1 MQDPFPSLAPH
12 PALTC
17 CALTKVLFFFVFR
30 SSPPEM
36 ASTGRG
42 PTALGVLLCVACL
55 ALPLRAMTT
64 KAPALAPA
72 QPSSGDSIEMSE
84 DKDLVYE
91 DLLEHHSVVCPKPM
105 CECRYV
111 GSGGIM
117 AKCSSLDFKGQ
128 RFQGVVNHFEVS
140 DAPEF
145 ADGLFLLNNS
155 LASLGLQFV
164 TTVKITNSSIKG
176 VSLTTFEGLSELY
189 DVDLSNNHIMIP
201 HQDLFVN
208 NTVLRKLS
216 LRGNPIGVAQVV
228 ENTLEK
234 SYLLNSASLNE
245 LDLSNCGLQFLSPHV
260 FSRMK
265 HLERLIL
272 SGNKLMKL
280 HPDTLSGLGELE
292 ELDLSDNNI
301 VAIDT
306 AMFANNTELTTL
318 LLHNN
323 SLTSLRGVEILGLDE
338 LDVSQNLFPAVEE
351 DTFLGFPGLT
361 RLNLSDNGV
370 TRIHPRAFFP
380 LQHLQDLD
388 LSANDISGPLPAHL
402 FAKCDVLE
410 TLNLSDNPNM
420 TALPYGGFD
429 GQFSALYQLDI
440 SYCGISSLDRNSFNG
455 MDHLSI
461 LNLQTNKL
469 TEIAPAVMR
478 RLPQIVT
485 LNLAENRLTTL
496 DNQLFETNG
505 FLRHLDLSGNA
516 LTSVS
521 PSVFAGAP
529 YLRYLDLSQ
538 NKLTSMWETQLGQ
551 LDRANLLRKLANLN
565 VAGNQIQT
573 LRVRDMALAGGLTVL
588 DISENPIR
596 CTNTKDLYNV
606 MEWLVKRSVAPRAD
620 RKQGAVT
627 ASPGGALQKDLLH
640 AVEGMMEER
649 SLRVRWAAVFD
660 TLCGAGAFDRERT
673 KEKNSILASFAGTTA
688 APSPA
693 PARPLPPR
701 KGVTRQELE
710 DIEVVL
716 GKKRL
721 TVPDDV
727 LDEQD
732 DSDESDDSYYDT
744 DDSSTA
750 NSNVED
756 ASEEEDDD
764 DEDDEDDDDD
774 EYDDTNLIS
783 DSNSNGTDYLAF
795 THRGNPYLWPVL
807 TIGALLATTVL
818 VVSNVVVCLVRRR
831 RARRHARF
839 QSPMFRQLGG
849 LPIGGQHKVFGGIP
863 GSFIKTKK
871 DGGFVY
877 KKLYEETTT
886 PVFVPQPQPPQ
897 ARTFRFPLDPSD
909 LQSSNDPQRV

>member
-1 MQDPFPSLAPH
+1 MGSI
-12 PALTC
+12 
-17 CALTKVLFFFVFR
+17 R
-30 SSPPEM
+30 
-36 ASTGRG
+36 RG
-42 PTALGVLLCVACL
+42 PSALGVLLCVACL
-55 ALPLRAMTT
+55 ALPLRAL
-64 KAPALAPA
+64 PQGPA
-72 QPSSGDSIEMSE
+72 QPTTGDSLELSE
-84 DKDLVYE
+84 DKDFVYE

-105 CECRYV
+105 CKCSYA
-111 GSGGIM
+111 GSGGIL

-176 VSLTTFEGLSELY
+176 VSLATFEGLSELY

-208 NTVLRKLS
+208 NSVLRKLS

-228 ENTLEK
+228 EHTLEK

-272 SGNKLMKL
+272 AGNKLVQL
-280 HPDTLSGLGELE
+280 HPETLSGLGELE
-292 ELDLSDNNI
+292 ELDLSNNRLMTI
-301 VAIDT
+301 NT

-318 LLHNN
+318 LLQNN
-323 SLTSLRGVEILGLDE
+323 SLTTLRGVEILGLDE
-338 LDVSQNLFPAVEE
+338 LDVSQNLIPAIER

-361 RLNLSDNGV
+361 RLNLSENGIE
-370 TRIHPRAFFP
+370 RIHPRAFEP
-380 LQHLQDLD
+380 LRHLQDLD
-388 LSANDISGPLPAHL
+388 LSANDIKGPLAHDL
-402 FAKCDVLE
+402 FKTCDVLE

-420 TALPYGGFD
+420 MALPAGGFE

-440 SYCGISSLDRNSFNG
+440 SYCSISSLEEDSFRG
-455 MDHLSI
+455 MDHLSS
-461 LNLQTNKL
+461 LNLQTNNL
-469 TEIAPAVMR
+469 TEVPPGVLR

-485 LNLAENRLTTL
+485 LNLSENKIVVL
-496 DNQLFETNG
+496 DNQMFETNA
-505 FLRHLDLSGNA
+505 FLRYLDLSGNR

-521 PSVFAGAP
+521 PSVFAFTP

-538 NKLTSMWETQLGQ
+538 CRLTSLWETQLGQ
-551 LDRANLLRKLANLN
+551 VDRTSLLRKLSNLN
-565 VAGNQIQT
+565 VAGNLIQN
-573 LRVRDMALAGGLTVL
+573 LRVRDVALAGGLTVL

-596 CTNTKDLYNV
+596 CTKDLYNV
-606 MEWLVKRSVAPRAD
+606 MEWLVKKSVAPRSD
-620 RKQGAVT
+620 RKQGVVAAT
-627 ASPGGALQKDLLH
+627 AGELKEDLMH
-640 AVEGMMEER
+640 AVEDMMEER
-649 SLRVRWAAVFD
+649 SLRVRWAAVYD
-660 TLCGAGAFDRERT
+660 SLCGASAFDRERI

-688 APSPA
+688 APARPA
-693 PARPLPPR
+693 PAR
-701 KGVTRQELE
+701 KGVTEQELD
-710 DIEVVL
+710 DIQVVL
-716 GKKRL
+716 GKKKL
-721 TVPDDV
+721 TVPATV
-727 LDEQD
+727 LDDLD
-732 DSDESDDSYYDT
+732 DSEESDDSYYSDS

-750 NSNVED
+750 NADVENSD
-756 ASEEEDDD
+756 VESADEEDDD
-764 DEDDEDDDDD
+764 DEDDEDEDEDD
-774 EYDDTNLIS
+774 YDDTNLIS

-849 LPIGGQHKVFGGIP
+849 LPIAGQHKVFGGIP

-886 PVFVPQPQPPQ
+886 PVFVPQPQAPQ

-909 LQSSNDPQRV
+909 LQGGNDPQRV